1 MSKVYQ
7 IAVLSGDGI
16 GPEVTAEAIKVL
28 EAVADVAGL
37 SFEWQ
42 YARVGGAALA
52 EGQDALPD
60 TTLETCLASDTVLL
74 GAIGDPRF
82 DSLPSDRRPERGLLK
97 LRQELGLY
105 ANLRPARVYPGLVS
119 ASTLKAEVVETTDL
133 LIVRELT
140 GGIYF
145 GSPRHTDGNTALNTM
160 IYTRQEIE
168 RIAHIAFQAAEKRS
182 GRLTSVDKANVLQ
195 VSQLWRQVVSDI
207 HKIYPDVE
215 LSHMYVDNAAM
226 QLIRN
231 PQQFDVILTGNMFGD
246 ILSDEAAMI
255 TGSLGMLPSASLG
268 DSHSLY
274 EPVHGSAPDLA
285 GQGKANPIATIASA
299 GMMLRHAFDLH
310 READA
315 LDQAIAD
322 TLSSGARTAD
332 LASQGDTTLSTRE
345 IGSRIAT
352 TVHSILTGQQH
363 D

>member
-16 GPEVTAEAIKVL
+16 GPEVIAEAIQVL
-28 EAVADVAGL
+28 EAVADVSGF

-42 YARVGGAALA
+42 YAPVGGAALA

-60 TTLETCLASDTVLL
+60 STLETCLASNAVLL

-82 DSLPSDRRPERGLLK
+82 DSLPGDRRPERGLLK

-119 ASTLKAEVVETTDL
+119 ASTLKEDVVKSTDL

-145 GSPRHTDGNTALNTM
+145 GSPRHTDGTTALNTM
-160 IYTRQEIE
+160 IYTRQEVE
-168 RIAHIAFQAAEKRS
+168 RIAHIAFRAAENRS
-182 GRLTSVDKANVLQ
+182 GRLTSVDKANVLE

-207 HKIYPDVE
+207 HQEYPDVE

-231 PQQFDVILTGNMFGD
+231 PEQFDVILTGNMFGD

-285 GQGKANPIATIASA
+285 GRGKANPIATIASA
-299 GMMLRHAFDLH
+299 GMMLRHTFALH

-315 LDQAIAD
+315 LEQAIAA
-322 TLSSGARTAD
+322 TLHSGARTAD
-332 LASQGDTTLSTRE
+332 LANQGDTSLSTRE
-345 IGSRIAT
+345 MGTRIAH
-352 TVHSILTGQQH
+352 TVHSILTGQQN